1 MAMEF
6 SIGGFNVKG
15 WMVAVALPVLSTVSG
30 GVYFGYDTLNR
41 FYGVEGG
48 VEEALG
54 KGSTNAKQIAE
65 LQKSLT
71 KLSNDTA
78 RERTANKT
86 FASNQLTTASQ
97 AIRKELQ
104 EVETNLSD
112 NSVAKM
118 QQLTERLTT
127 LDATVTSRIQT
138 VEQAII
144 DNDVRGL
151 NSKLAQLATNMQQ
164 ILEQQKVL
172 LDLRSQVDKATTI
185 TDGIGD
191 KLDVIQTEI
200 DDIWKAYD
208 EMSSNPLQRIDMATP
223 RKGKMFAKT
232 TTNPKTGRKIKVSYG
247 QAGKAKDGGKRIRPG
262 TGKGDSYCARSAGQ
276 MKKHPKAAANPNS
289 PLRLSRKK
297 WKCAGTKSKR
307 T

>member
-1 MAMEF
+1 MEF

-54 KGSTNAKQIAE
+54 KGSTNAKQISE

-71 KLSNDTA
+71 KLSNDTE

-86 FASNQLTTASQ
+86 FAANQLTTASQ
-97 AIRKELQ
+97 VIRKELQ

-191 KLDVIQTEI
+191 KLDVLQTEV

-208 EMSSNPLQRIDMATP
+208 ELASNPL
-223 RKGKMFAKT
+223 
-232 TTNPKTGRKIKVSYG
+232 
-247 QAGKAKDGGKRIRPG
+247 
-262 TGKGDSYCARSAGQ
+262 
-276 MKKHPKAAANPNS
+276 
-289 PLRLSRKK
+289 
-297 WKCAGTKSKR
+297 
-307 T
+307 

>member
-15 WMVAVALPVLSTVSG
+15 WMVAVALPVLSAVSG
-30 GVYFGYDTLNR
+30 GVYWGYDTLNR

-48 VEEALG
+48 VSEALG
-54 KGSTNAKQIAE
+54 NTSANAKQISE

-71 KLSNDTA
+71 KLSTDTE

-86 FASNQLTTASQ
+86 FAANQLTTASQ
-97 AIRKELQ
+97 AIKKELQ
-104 EVETNLSD
+104 EAETDLS
-112 NSVAKM
+112 NEI
-118 QQLTERLTT
+118 TELEA
-127 LDATVTSRIQT
+127 DVTSRIQT

-191 KLDVIQTEI
+191 KLDVLQTEV

-208 EMSSNPLQRIDMATP
+208 ELASNPL
-223 RKGKMFAKT
+223 
-232 TTNPKTGRKIKVSYG
+232 
-247 QAGKAKDGGKRIRPG
+247 
-262 TGKGDSYCARSAGQ
+262 
-276 MKKHPKAAANPNS
+276 
-289 PLRLSRKK
+289 
-297 WKCAGTKSKR
+297 
-307 T
+307 

>member
-15 WMVAVALPVLSTVSG
+15 WMVAVALPVLSAVSG
-30 GVYFGYDTLNR
+30 GVYWGYDTLNR

-48 VEEALG
+48 VSEALG
-54 KGSTNAKQIAE
+54 NTSANAKQILE

-71 KLSNDTA
+71 KLSTDTE

-86 FASNQLTTASQ
+86 FAATQLTTASQ
-97 AIRKELQ
+97 AIAKELQ
-104 EVETNLSD
+104 EAETDLS
-112 NSVAKM
+112 NEI
-118 QQLTERLTT
+118 TELEA
-127 LDATVTSRIQT
+127 DVTSRIQT

-191 KLDVIQTEI
+191 KLDVLQTEV

-208 EMSSNPLQRIDMATP
+208 ELASNPL
-223 RKGKMFAKT
+223 
-232 TTNPKTGRKIKVSYG
+232 
-247 QAGKAKDGGKRIRPG
+247 
-262 TGKGDSYCARSAGQ
+262 
-276 MKKHPKAAANPNS
+276 
-289 PLRLSRKK
+289 
-297 WKCAGTKSKR
+297 
-307 T
+307 

>member
-15 WMVAVALPVLSTVSG
+15 WMVAVALPVLSAVSG
-30 GVYFGYDTLNR
+30 GVYWGYDTLNR

-71 KLSNDTA
+71 KLENDTA

-86 FASNQLTTASQ
+86 FAANQLTTASQ
-97 AIRKELQ
+97 AIANELQ
-104 EVETNLSD
+104 EAETKLDDEIVELSEELKEKITELESLL
-112 NSVAKM
+112 NSRV
-118 QQLTERLTT
+118 
-127 LDATVTSRIQT
+127 QT
-138 VEQAII
+138 VEQAIV

-191 KLDVIQTEI
+191 KLDVLQTEV

-208 EMSSNPLQRIDMATP
+208 EMSSNPL
-223 RKGKMFAKT
+223 
-232 TTNPKTGRKIKVSYG
+232 
-247 QAGKAKDGGKRIRPG
+247 
-262 TGKGDSYCARSAGQ
+262 
-276 MKKHPKAAANPNS
+276 
-289 PLRLSRKK
+289 
-297 WKCAGTKSKR
+297 
-307 T
+307 

>member
-6 SIGGFNVKG
+6 SIGGFNIKG
-15 WMVAVALPVLSTVSG
+15 WMVAVALPVLSAVSG
-30 GVYFGYDTLNR
+30 GVYWGYDTLNR

-48 VEEALG
+48 VSEALG
-54 KGSTNAKQIAE
+54 NTSANAKQISE

-71 KLSNDTA
+71 KLSNDTE

-86 FASNQLTTASQ
+86 FAANQLTTASQ
-97 AIRKELQ
+97 AIANELQ
-104 EVETNLSD
+104 EAETNLG
-112 NSVAKM
+112 NEI
-118 QQLTERLTT
+118 TELEA
-127 LDATVTSRIQT
+127 DVTSRIQT

-191 KLDVIQTEI
+191 KLDVLQTEV

-208 EMSSNPLQRIDMATP
+208 ELASNPL
-223 RKGKMFAKT
+223 
-232 TTNPKTGRKIKVSYG
+232 
-247 QAGKAKDGGKRIRPG
+247 
-262 TGKGDSYCARSAGQ
+262 
-276 MKKHPKAAANPNS
+276 
-289 PLRLSRKK
+289 
-297 WKCAGTKSKR
+297 
-307 T
+307 

>member
-1 MAMEF
+1 MEF

-15 WMVAVALPVLSTVSG
+15 WMVAVALPVLSAVSG
-30 GVYFGYDTLNR
+30 GVYWGYDTLNR

-48 VEEALG
+48 VSEALG
-54 KGSTNAKQIAE
+54 NTSTNAKQILE

-71 KLSNDTA
+71 KLSTDTE

-86 FASNQLTTASQ
+86 FAATQLTTASQ
-97 AIRKELQ
+97 AIAKELQ
-104 EVETNLSD
+104 EAETDLS
-112 NSVAKM
+112 NEI
-118 QQLTERLTT
+118 TELEA
-127 LDATVTSRIQT
+127 DVTSRIQT

-191 KLDVIQTEI
+191 KLDVLQTEV

-208 EMSSNPLQRIDMATP
+208 ELASNPL
-223 RKGKMFAKT
+223 
-232 TTNPKTGRKIKVSYG
+232 
-247 QAGKAKDGGKRIRPG
+247 
-262 TGKGDSYCARSAGQ
+262 
-276 MKKHPKAAANPNS
+276 
-289 PLRLSRKK
+289 
-297 WKCAGTKSKR
+297 
-307 T
+307 

>member
-48 VEEALG
+48 VSEALG
-54 KGSTNAKQIAE
+54 KTSANAKQISE

-71 KLSNDTA
+71 QLSNDTE

-86 FASNQLTTASQ
+86 FAAN
-97 AIRKELQ
+97 ELQ
-104 EVETNLSD
+104 EAESNLNED
-112 NSVAKM
+112 I
-118 QQLTERLTT
+118 TRLKA
-127 LDATVTSRIQT
+127 DVTSRIQT

-185 TDGIGD
+185 TDGIGN
-191 KLDVIQTEI
+191 KLDVLQTEV

-208 EMSSNPLQRIDMATP
+208 ELASNPL
-223 RKGKMFAKT
+223 
-232 TTNPKTGRKIKVSYG
+232 
-247 QAGKAKDGGKRIRPG
+247 
-262 TGKGDSYCARSAGQ
+262 
-276 MKKHPKAAANPNS
+276 
-289 PLRLSRKK
+289 
-297 WKCAGTKSKR
+297 
-307 T
+307 

>member
-15 WMVAVALPVLSTVSG
+15 WMVAVALPVLSAVSG
-30 GVYFGYDTLNR
+30 GVYWGYDTLNR

-48 VEEALG
+48 VSEALG
-54 KGSTNAKQIAE
+54 NTSANAKQISE

-71 KLSNDTA
+71 KLSNDTE

-86 FASNQLTTASQ
+86 FAANELMTASQ
-97 AIRKELQ
+97 AIANELQ
-104 EVETNLSD
+104 EAESNLNED
-112 NSVAKM
+112 ITKLQA
-118 QQLTERLTT
+118 
-127 LDATVTSRIQT
+127 DVTSRIQT

-191 KLDVIQTEI
+191 KLDVLQTEV

-208 EMSSNPLQRIDMATP
+208 ELASNPL
-223 RKGKMFAKT
+223 
-232 TTNPKTGRKIKVSYG
+232 
-247 QAGKAKDGGKRIRPG
+247 
-262 TGKGDSYCARSAGQ
+262 
-276 MKKHPKAAANPNS
+276 
-289 PLRLSRKK
+289 
-297 WKCAGTKSKR
+297 
-307 T
+307 

>member
-1 MAMEF
+1 MSMEF

-48 VEEALG
+48 VGEALD
-54 KGSTNAKQIAE
+54 KTNANAKQILE

-71 KLSNDTA
+71 QLSNDTA

-86 FASNQLTTASQ
+86 FAANQLTTASQ

-104 EVETNLSD
+104 EAESKLND
-112 NSVAKM
+112 DIVAKM
-118 QQLTERLTT
+118 QQLTQQITDLQS
-127 LDATVTSRIQT
+127 TVTSRIQT
-138 VEQAII
+138 VEQAVV

-151 NSKLAQLATNMQQ
+151 NTKLAQLTTNMQQ

-185 TDGIGD
+185 TNGIGE

-208 EMSSNPLQRIDMATP
+208 SLVENPL
-223 RKGKMFAKT
+223 
-232 TTNPKTGRKIKVSYG
+232 
-247 QAGKAKDGGKRIRPG
+247 
-262 TGKGDSYCARSAGQ
+262 
-276 MKKHPKAAANPNS
+276 
-289 PLRLSRKK
+289 
-297 WKCAGTKSKR
+297 
-307 T
+307 

>member
-48 VEEALG
+48 VEESINKA
-54 KGSTNAKQIAE
+54 KANAKQILE

-71 KLSNDTA
+71 KLETDTA

-86 FASNQLTTASQ
+86 FAANQLTTASQ

-104 EVETNLSD
+104 EAESSLNTQVVEVTKD
-112 NSVAKM
+112 
-118 QQLTERLTT
+118 
-127 LDATVTSRIQT
+127 LDKKIVDLKEQVTQRVQSI
-138 VEQAII
+138 EQAVI

-151 NSKLAQLATNMQQ
+151 NSKLAQLTTNMQQ

-172 LDLRSQVDKATTI
+172 LDLRSQVDKSTTI
-185 TDGIGD
+185 TDTIGD

-208 EMSSNPLQRIDMATP
+208 SLVENPL
-223 RKGKMFAKT
+223 
-232 TTNPKTGRKIKVSYG
+232 
-247 QAGKAKDGGKRIRPG
+247 
-262 TGKGDSYCARSAGQ
+262 
-276 MKKHPKAAANPNS
+276 
-289 PLRLSRKK
+289 
-297 WKCAGTKSKR
+297 
-307 T
+307 

>member
-1 MAMEF
+1 MSMEI

-15 WMVAVALPVLSTVSG
+15 WMVAVALPVLSAVSG
-30 GVYFGYDTLNR
+30 GVYWGYDTLNR

-48 VEEALG
+48 VSEALG
-54 KGSTNAKQIAE
+54 NTSANAKQISE

-71 KLSNDTA
+71 KLSTDTE

-86 FASNQLTTASQ
+86 FAATQLTTASQ
-97 AIRKELQ
+97 AIANELQ
-104 EVETNLSD
+104 EAETNLG
-112 NSVAKM
+112 NEI
-118 QQLTERLTT
+118 TELEA
-127 LDATVTSRIQT
+127 DVTSRIQT

-191 KLDVIQTEI
+191 KLDVLQTEV

-208 EMSSNPLQRIDMATP
+208 ELASNPL
-223 RKGKMFAKT
+223 
-232 TTNPKTGRKIKVSYG
+232 
-247 QAGKAKDGGKRIRPG
+247 
-262 TGKGDSYCARSAGQ
+262 
-276 MKKHPKAAANPNS
+276 
-289 PLRLSRKK
+289 
-297 WKCAGTKSKR
+297 
-307 T
+307 

>member
-1 MAMEF
+1 MEF

-15 WMVAVALPVLSTVSG
+15 WMVAVALPVLSAVSG
-30 GVYFGYDTLNR
+30 GVYWGYDTLNR

-48 VEEALG
+48 VSEALG
-54 KGSTNAKQIAE
+54 NTSANAKQISE

-71 KLSNDTA
+71 KLSNDTE

-86 FASNQLTTASQ
+86 FAANQLTTASQ
-97 AIRKELQ
+97 AIAKELQ
-104 EVETNLSD
+104 EAETDLGNEI
-112 NSVAKM
+112 
-118 QQLTERLTT
+118 TELEA
-127 LDATVTSRIQT
+127 DVTSRIQT

-191 KLDVIQTEI
+191 KLDVLQTEV

-208 EMSSNPLQRIDMATP
+208 ELASNPL
-223 RKGKMFAKT
+223 
-232 TTNPKTGRKIKVSYG
+232 
-247 QAGKAKDGGKRIRPG
+247 
-262 TGKGDSYCARSAGQ
+262 
-276 MKKHPKAAANPNS
+276 
-289 PLRLSRKK
+289 
-297 WKCAGTKSKR
+297 
-307 T
+307 

>member
-1 MAMEF
+1 MSMEF

-15 WMVAVALPVLSTVSG
+15 WMVAVALPVLSAVSG
-30 GVYFGYDTLNR
+30 GVYWGYDTLNR

-48 VEEALG
+48 VSEALG
-54 KGSTNAKQIAE
+54 NTSANAKQISE

-71 KLSNDTA
+71 KLSNDTE

-86 FASNQLTTASQ
+86 FAANQLTTASQ
-97 AIRKELQ
+97 AIANELQ
-104 EVETNLSD
+104 EAESNLKED
-112 NSVAKM
+112 LT
-118 QQLTERLTT
+118 QLEA
-127 LDATVTSRIQT
+127 DITSRIQT

-185 TDGIGD
+185 TDTIGD

-208 EMSSNPLQRIDMATP
+208 EMASNPL
-223 RKGKMFAKT
+223 
-232 TTNPKTGRKIKVSYG
+232 
-247 QAGKAKDGGKRIRPG
+247 
-262 TGKGDSYCARSAGQ
+262 
-276 MKKHPKAAANPNS
+276 
-289 PLRLSRKK
+289 
-297 WKCAGTKSKR
+297 
-307 T
+307 

>member
-1 MAMEF
+1 MEF

-48 VEEALG
+48 VGEALG
-54 KGSTNAKQIAE
+54 NTSANAKQIAE

-86 FASNQLTTASQ
+86 FAANQLTTASQ

-112 NSVAKM
+112 DSVAKM
-118 QQLTERLTT
+118 QQLTQKLNELEST
-127 LDATVTSRIQT
+127 ATSRIQT
-138 VEQAII
+138 VEQAIV

-208 EMSSNPLQRIDMATP
+208 EMASNPL
-223 RKGKMFAKT
+223 
-232 TTNPKTGRKIKVSYG
+232 
-247 QAGKAKDGGKRIRPG
+247 
-262 TGKGDSYCARSAGQ
+262 
-276 MKKHPKAAANPNS
+276 
-289 PLRLSRKK
+289 
-297 WKCAGTKSKR
+297 
-307 T
+307 

>member
-71 KLSNDTA
+71 KLENDTA

-86 FASNQLTTASQ
+86 FAANQLTTASQ
-97 AIRKELQ
+97 AISNELKEAETKLDD
-104 EVETNLSD
+104 EIVELSEELKEKITELESLL
-112 NSVAKM
+112 NSRV
-118 QQLTERLTT
+118 
-127 LDATVTSRIQT
+127 QT
-138 VEQAII
+138 VEQAIV

-185 TDGIGD
+185 TDTIGD

-208 EMSSNPLQRIDMATP
+208 SMAEKPL
-223 RKGKMFAKT
+223 G
-232 TTNPKTGRKIKVSYG
+232 
-247 QAGKAKDGGKRIRPG
+247 
-262 TGKGDSYCARSAGQ
+262 
-276 MKKHPKAAANPNS
+276 
-289 PLRLSRKK
+289 
-297 WKCAGTKSKR
+297 
-307 T
+307 

>member
-15 WMVAVALPVLSTVSG
+15 WMVAVALPVLSTISG
-30 GVYFGYDTLNR
+30 GIYFGYDTLNR

-48 VEEALG
+48 VDSALSKAG
-54 KGSTNAKQIAE
+54 TNAKQIAE

-71 KLSNDTA
+71 QLSNDTA

-86 FASNQLTTASQ
+86 FAANQLTTASQ
-97 AIRKELQ
+97 AIREELQ

-112 NSVAKM
+112 DSVAKM

-164 ILEQQKVL
+164 ILEQQKV
-172 LDLRSQVDKATTI
+172 
-185 TDGIGD
+185 
-191 KLDVIQTEI
+191 
-200 DDIWKAYD
+200 
-208 EMSSNPLQRIDMATP
+208 
-223 RKGKMFAKT
+223 
-232 TTNPKTGRKIKVSYG
+232 
-247 QAGKAKDGGKRIRPG
+247 
-262 TGKGDSYCARSAGQ
+262 
-276 MKKHPKAAANPNS
+276 
-289 PLRLSRKK
+289 
-297 WKCAGTKSKR
+297 
-307 T
+307 

>member
-1 MAMEF
+1 MSMEF

-15 WMVAVALPVLSTVSG
+15 WMVAVALPVLSAVSG
-30 GVYFGYDTLNR
+30 GVYWGYDTLNR

-48 VEEALG
+48 VSSAL
-54 KGSTNAKQIAE
+54 SNTSANAKQILE

-71 KLSNDTA
+71 KLSTDTE

-86 FASNQLTTASQ
+86 FAATQLTTASQ
-97 AIRKELQ
+97 AIAKELQ
-104 EVETNLSD
+104 EAETDLS
-112 NSVAKM
+112 NEI
-118 QQLTERLTT
+118 TELEA
-127 LDATVTSRIQT
+127 DVTSRIQT

-191 KLDVIQTEI
+191 KLDVLQTEV

-208 EMSSNPLQRIDMATP
+208 ELASNPL
-223 RKGKMFAKT
+223 
-232 TTNPKTGRKIKVSYG
+232 
-247 QAGKAKDGGKRIRPG
+247 
-262 TGKGDSYCARSAGQ
+262 
-276 MKKHPKAAANPNS
+276 
-289 PLRLSRKK
+289 
-297 WKCAGTKSKR
+297 
-307 T
+307 

>member
-1 MAMEF
+1 MSMEF

-86 FASNQLTTASQ
+86 FAATQLTTASQ

-112 NSVAKM
+112 DSVAKM

-138 VEQAII
+138 C
-144 DNDVRGL
+144 
-151 NSKLAQLATNMQQ
+151 
-164 ILEQQKVL
+164 L
-172 LDLRSQVDKATTI
+172 LYTSPSPRDLSTSR
-185 TDGIGD
+185 
-191 KLDVIQTEI
+191 
-200 DDIWKAYD
+200 
-208 EMSSNPLQRIDMATP
+208 MPSSA
-223 RKGKMFAKT
+223 
-232 TTNPKTGRKIKVSYG
+232 
-247 QAGKAKDGGKRIRPG
+247 
-262 TGKGDSYCARSAGQ
+262 
-276 MKKHPKAAANPNS
+276 
-289 PLRLSRKK
+289 
-297 WKCAGTKSKR
+297 
-307 T
+307 

>member
-48 VEEALG
+48 VGEALG
-54 KGSTNAKQIAE
+54 NTSANAKQISE

-86 FASNQLTTASQ
+86 FAANQLTTASQ

-104 EVETNLSD
+104 EVETNLGD
-112 NSVAKM
+112 DSVAKM

-127 LDATVTSRIQT
+127 LDSTVTSRIQT

-208 EMSSNPLQRIDMATP
+208 EMSSNPL
-223 RKGKMFAKT
+223 
-232 TTNPKTGRKIKVSYG
+232 
-247 QAGKAKDGGKRIRPG
+247 
-262 TGKGDSYCARSAGQ
+262 
-276 MKKHPKAAANPNS
+276 
-289 PLRLSRKK
+289 
-297 WKCAGTKSKR
+297 
-307 T
+307 

>member
-48 VEEALG
+48 VGEALG
-54 KGSTNAKQIAE
+54 NTSANAKQIAE

-71 KLSNDTA
+71 KLNNDTA

-86 FASNQLTTASQ
+86 FAANQLTTASQ

-112 NSVAKM
+112 DSVAKM
-118 QQLTERLTT
+118 QQLTQKLNKLEST
-127 LDATVTSRIQT
+127 ATSRIQT
-138 VEQAII
+138 VEQAIV

-208 EMSSNPLQRIDMATP
+208 EMASNPL
-223 RKGKMFAKT
+223 
-232 TTNPKTGRKIKVSYG
+232 
-247 QAGKAKDGGKRIRPG
+247 
-262 TGKGDSYCARSAGQ
+262 
-276 MKKHPKAAANPNS
+276 
-289 PLRLSRKK
+289 
-297 WKCAGTKSKR
+297 
-307 T
+307 

>member
-15 WMVAVALPVLSTVSG
+15 WMVAVALPVLSAVSG
-30 GVYFGYDTLNR
+30 GVYWGYDTLNR

-48 VEEALG
+48 VSEALG
-54 KGSTNAKQIAE
+54 NTSANAKQISE

-71 KLSNDTA
+71 QLSNDTE

-86 FASNQLTTASQ
+86 FAANQLTTASQ
-97 AIRKELQ
+97 AIAKELQ
-104 EVETNLSD
+104 EAESD
-112 NSVAKM
+112 LNEDITKLQA
-118 QQLTERLTT
+118 
-127 LDATVTSRIQT
+127 DVTSRIQT

-191 KLDVIQTEI
+191 KLDVLQTEV

-208 EMSSNPLQRIDMATP
+208 ELASNPL
-223 RKGKMFAKT
+223 
-232 TTNPKTGRKIKVSYG
+232 
-247 QAGKAKDGGKRIRPG
+247 
-262 TGKGDSYCARSAGQ
+262 
-276 MKKHPKAAANPNS
+276 
-289 PLRLSRKK
+289 
-297 WKCAGTKSKR
+297 
-307 T
+307 

>member
-1 MAMEF
+1 MSMEF

-54 KGSTNAKQIAE
+54 KGSTNAKQILE

-86 FASNQLTTASQ
+86 FAANQLTTASQ
-97 AIRKELQ
+97 AIREELQ
-104 EVETNLSD
+104 EVETTLND
-112 NSVAKM
+112 DSVAKM

-191 KLDVIQTEI
+191 KLDVLQTEV

-208 EMSSNPLQRIDMATP
+208 EMAKNPL
-223 RKGKMFAKT
+223 
-232 TTNPKTGRKIKVSYG
+232 
-247 QAGKAKDGGKRIRPG
+247 
-262 TGKGDSYCARSAGQ
+262 
-276 MKKHPKAAANPNS
+276 
-289 PLRLSRKK
+289 
-297 WKCAGTKSKR
+297 
-307 T
+307 

>member
-1 MAMEF
+1 MSMEF

-15 WMVAVALPVLSTVSG
+15 WMVAVALPVLSAVSG
-30 GVYFGYDTLNR
+30 GVYWGYDTLNR

-48 VEEALG
+48 VSEALG
-54 KGSTNAKQIAE
+54 NTSANAKQISE

-71 KLSNDTA
+71 QLSNDTE

-86 FASNQLTTASQ
+86 FAANQLTTASQ
-97 AIRKELQ
+97 AIANELQ
-104 EVETNLSD
+104 EAKSNLNED
-112 NSVAKM
+112 I
-118 QQLTERLTT
+118 TELE
-127 LDATVTSRIQT
+127 ANVTSRIQT

-191 KLDVIQTEI
+191 KLDVLQTEV

-208 EMSSNPLQRIDMATP
+208 ELASNPL
-223 RKGKMFAKT
+223 
-232 TTNPKTGRKIKVSYG
+232 
-247 QAGKAKDGGKRIRPG
+247 
-262 TGKGDSYCARSAGQ
+262 
-276 MKKHPKAAANPNS
+276 
-289 PLRLSRKK
+289 
-297 WKCAGTKSKR
+297 
-307 T
+307 